1 MASAPLSSC
10 QPLFTTR
17 ISHFGECFSAR
28 FFYFFLLIFRDF
40 SCTGTEQQ
48 NNVPR
53 VLFSPM
59 GCFFS
64 FFLFTF
70 QNAITRFS
78 GAGRIGSGSA
88 ILFSMPVVCFTRTTP
103 RTCAHAHQ
111 PLFKKK
117 KNTKIGRIRR
127 NPYWFDRWQPNDGR
141 GRPRVHFISFLFFCR
156 ARRLQ
161 FIVLTKIRPEIG
173 AQNLIELTGKTISIR
188 VNATFE
194 LSKFVEKTR
203 NDVIPKFSTFEGL
216 AFICL

>member
-1 MASAPLSSC
+1 MALSGNGTRIMLRSTTASAVAEKKWEILASAPLSSC

-64 FFLFTF
+64 FFFTF

-117 KNTKIGRIRR
+117 KKHKNRTDSTESLLVRSVATK
-127 NPYWFDRWQPNDGR
+127 RWSR
-141 GRPRVHFISFLFFCR
+141 TSKSSFHFISFF
-156 ARRLQ
+156 
-161 FIVLTKIRPEIG
+161 
-173 AQNLIELTGKTISIR
+173 
-188 VNATFE
+188 
-194 LSKFVEKTR
+194 FVEL
-203 NDVIPKFSTFEGL
+203 VVCSSL
-216 AFICL
+216 S

>member
-1 MASAPLSSC
+1 MSREFCSL
-10 QPLFTTR
+10 R
-17 ISHFGECFSAR
+17 WDV
-28 FFYFFLLIFRDF
+28 FFLFFLLSRTQLPD
-40 SCTGTEQQ
+40 SL
-48 NNVPR
+48 VPVALDR
-53 VLFSPM
+53 VPPFCFQCRSFVSLAQHHVRAHTHTNLF
-59 GCFFS
+59 
-64 FFLFTF
+64 LK
-70 QNAITRFS
+70 R
-78 GAGRIGSGSA
+78 
-88 ILFSMPVVCFTRTTP
+88 
-103 RTCAHAHQ
+103 
-111 PLFKKK
+111 K